1 MSNTTL
7 KFGSNLAISSSEKVR
22 IYRQIFSQIFLYS
35 RDQSQADSTHAYVE
49 FTDVELAYVEN
60 GGRGRGGRARRG
72 GSLFDAAHFERSHLA
87 LAF

>member
-7 KFGSNLAISSSEKVR
+7 KFGSNLAISSGENVR
-22 IYRQIFSQIFLYS
+22 IYCQIFSQIFL
-35 RDQSQADSTHAYVE
+35 ADSTHAYVE

-60 GGRGRGGRARRG
+60 GGRGRGSPRRERARRG